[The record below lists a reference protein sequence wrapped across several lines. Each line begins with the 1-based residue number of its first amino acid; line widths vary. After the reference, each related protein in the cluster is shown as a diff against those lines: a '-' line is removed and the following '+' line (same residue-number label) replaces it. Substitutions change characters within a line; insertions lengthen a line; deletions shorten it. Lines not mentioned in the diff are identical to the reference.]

1 MLTRLILLSI
11 VFRHQITINTVALC
25 SGKLA
30 QPLQPP
36 CFSAAM
42 LGLKHAH
49 CLQHVIKIVD
59 KTLES
64 EKIVINID
72 AFAQLSACSQIL
84 ADDSDNSLILIQR
97 SRREVSG
104 GNQHP
109 GIVCSHGA
117 RILQGLGEI
126 REICSHGARDCDD
139 SDGFGTLLYSNY
151 HKMFQTGTFLW
162 KSDLKGGDFN
172 HFLPLLHAQH
182 GYPT

>member
-1 MLTRLILLSI
+1 
-11 VFRHQITINTVALC
+11 
-25 SGKLA
+25 
-30 QPLQPP
+30 
-36 CFSAAM
+36 M

-139 SDGFGTLLYSNY
+139 SDGFGMDYILKLPQNVPDW
-151 HKMFQTGTFLW
+151 HIFVKIC
-162 KSDLKGGDFN
+162 LKGGDFN